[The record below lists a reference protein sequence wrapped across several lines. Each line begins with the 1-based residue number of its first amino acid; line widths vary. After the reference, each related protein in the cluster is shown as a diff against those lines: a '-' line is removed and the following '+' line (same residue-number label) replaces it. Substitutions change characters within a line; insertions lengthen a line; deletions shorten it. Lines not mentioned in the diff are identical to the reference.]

1 MRKNGLLLCMSVL
14 LILACVTQVF
24 AAGADKKDAA
34 TGAAGKTLTVWVYDN
49 GRIDVLTEIG
59 KQFQKKY
66 GIPVQVS
73 LVDLGQIRTQFLLA
87 SGGAEC
93 ADLAIIPHDNLGALV
108 ENAAV
113 LPINLGAKKKNY
125 LAPAIE
131 GFMYNGKLYGVPL
144 AVENIGF
151 FRNTDLVPKAPAT
164 WDEMVAIGTDL
175 VKKGKC
181 EVIMGFPD
189 ATYNSYPFF
198 TSFGGNIF
206 GKNADG
212 SLSPDK
218 IEIANA
224 GMVQGL
230 ELMTSLVKKGLVP
243 NAIDWDAAHVLFESG
258 KAPFIMT
265 GPWALNRFKTA
276 GVHYA
281 ITPFPAAKK
290 GGKPGAPFL
299 GVQGMIISASS
310 KQALLAQAFAVEVI
324 ATEASMQA
332 IYKAEQRPSAWKSI
346 SASVKDADSTGF
358 AAAGVNAVPMPSIPA
373 MGYVWDSWVSAAA
386 LSFSGKK
393 TPQDALLNAKT
404 QIETQIKAKK

>member
-1 MRKNGLLLCMSVL
+1 MVRNCLKTLLCAGLMMASV
-14 LILACVTQVF
+14 TPFF
-24 AAGADKKDAA
+24 AEEKKDLGLAA
-34 TGAAGKTLTVWVYDN
+34 KALNVWVYDN
-49 GRIDVLTEIG
+49 GRIEVLTQIG
-59 KQFQKKY
+59 KQFEKKY
-66 GIPVQVS
+66 GIPVKVS

-113 LPINLGAKKKNY
+113 LPVNLGAKKKNY
-125 LAPAIE
+125 LTPAIE

-164 WDEMVAIGTDL
+164 WDEMIAIGTDL

-189 ATYNSYPFF
+189 ATYNSYPFY

-218 IEIANA
+218 IEIANP

-230 ELMTSLVKKGLVP
+230 ELMTKLVKGGLAP
-243 NAIDWDAAHVLFESG
+243 NAIDWDASHVLFESG

-281 ITPFPAAKK
+281 ISPFPAAKK
-290 GGKPGAPFL
+290 GGKAGAPFL

-310 KQALLAQAFAVEVI
+310 KQALLAQAFATEYI
-324 ATEASMQA
+324 ATEANMQL
-332 IYKAEQRPSAWKSI
+332 IYNAEQRPSAWKSI
-346 SASVKDADSTGF
+346 SEKVKDPDSAGF
-358 AAAGVNAVPMPSIPA
+358 AAAGVNATPMPSIPA
-373 MGYVWDSWVSAAA
+373 MGYVWDAWVNAAA

-393 TPQDALLNAKT
+393 SPQDALANAKV